1 MTRFLIYLF
10 PAIMDV
16 VLGAVFFV
24 TIDRMTAA
32 KCSGL
37 EVSFLTCSWA
47 LAYTVVSMLMG
58 RFARR
63 ENAAGLL
70 IVAAL
75 GITLVSALFMIFP
88 GIYLQYLFIALTGM
102 FAAMFFAPFQVFMRA
117 VEDGKPA
124 GVRRSTAL
132 YTFSWSFGMASGPFL
147 SGFIISL
154 YNWRGCHIMNLAL
167 GIVVAVGVWLLKHH
181 AEQNPVELT
190 GVDEVEAEHEASSR
204 EYAKMPDL
212 AWVGW
217 IVAGVG
223 CLAVTIV
230 RGLFQYRAEALGV
243 SAMHQGNILALVS
256 YSQAFTALFLG
267 MMRYWMYRRLVPLAL
282 AVSGIAGLLIIGL
295 SVSIPVLYAGALL
308 FGFFSSSFFFYFVF
322 HSLVHPERSSVY
334 VSVNESV
341 VGVTAIIAPVIG
353 GLIADGAGRDMPFL
367 AMVPLVAV
375 AAIFQCIIHGGRKVK
390 DALKERAL
398 VNG

>member
-1 MTRFLIYLF
+1 
-10 PAIMDV
+10 
-16 VLGAVFFV
+16 
-24 TIDRMTAA
+24 
-32 KCSGL
+32 
-37 EVSFLTCSWA
+37 
-47 LAYTVVSMLMG
+47 
-58 RFARR
+58 
-63 ENAAGLL
+63 
-70 IVAAL
+70 
-75 GITLVSALFMIFP
+75 
-88 GIYLQYLFIALTGM
+88 
-102 FAAMFFAPFQVFMRA
+102 
-117 VEDGKPA
+117 
-124 GVRRSTAL
+124 
-132 YTFSWSFGMASGPFL
+132 MASGPFL

>member
-37 EVSFLTCSWA
+37 EVSFLTCAWA
-47 LAYTVVSMLMG
+47 TAYTVVSMFMG
-58 RFARR
+58 KFAKR

-75 GITLVSALFMIFP
+75 GITLTSALYMIFP
-88 GIYLQYLFIALTGM
+88 GIYLQYLFTAMTGM
-102 FAAMFFAPFQVFMRA
+102 FSAMFFAPFQVFMRA

-147 SGFIISL
+147 SGFIISE
-154 YNWRGCHIMNLAL
+154 YNWRGCHIMNLLL
-167 GIVVAVGVWLLKHH
+167 GLVVAVGVWILKHH
-181 AEQNPVELT
+181 AENKST
-190 GVDEVEAEHEASSR
+190 KFAEATETEPQHEISGR

-212 AWVGW
+212 AWLGW

-223 CLAVTIV
+223 CLAVTIM
-230 RGLFQYRAEALGV
+230 RGLFQYRAEALGI
-243 SAMHQGNILALVS
+243 SALHQGNILALVS

-267 MMRYWMYRRLVPLAL
+267 MMRYWMYRRLVPLVL
-282 AVSGIAGLLIIGL
+282 AICGIAGLLIIGL
-295 SVSIPVLYAGALL
+295 SVSVPVLYLGALL
-308 FGFFSSSFFFYFVF
+308 FGFFTSSFFFYFVF

-341 VGVTAIIAPVIG
+341 VGVMAIIAPIIG
-353 GLIADGAGRDMPFL
+353 GLIADSAGRDMPFL
-367 AMVPLVAV
+367 AMVPLVGA
-375 AAIFQCIIHGGRKVK
+375 AAIFQFAIHGSRKVK
-390 DALKERAL
+390 SALKERTPA
-398 VNG
+398 NG